1 MPGFEWINKL
11 EEQAVKK
18 VFLEGGVLMAH
29 GFDKIRKIFMLDHS
43 SQKLKNT
50 LDRKIVLQ

>member
-18 VFLEGGVLMAH
+18 VFLEGY
-29 GFDKIRKIFMLDHS
+29 
-43 SQKLKNT
+43 QKRMCHPTERL
-50 LDRKIVLQ
+50 LL

>member
-18 VFLEGGVLMAH
+18 VFSKVGYLWPTDLI
-29 GFDKIRKIFMLDHS
+29 K
-43 SQKLKNT
+43 
-50 LDRKIVLQ
+50 